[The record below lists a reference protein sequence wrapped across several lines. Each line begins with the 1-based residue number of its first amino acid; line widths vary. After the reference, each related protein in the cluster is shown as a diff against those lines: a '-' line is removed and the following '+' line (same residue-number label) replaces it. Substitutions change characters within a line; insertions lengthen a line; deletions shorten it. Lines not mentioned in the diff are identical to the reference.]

1 MNELKEMIR
10 EKLIEVLM
18 DICSLVPDGIL
29 FDSKNMTSSF
39 TTAELLLTDDL
50 LTKAFEH
57 DDDWLKELD
66 NSVLSSL
73 KEKIHYDGKIN
84 FMYFKPIE
92 LVVAIDVGGMKA
104 HFIRLEDIE
113 NM

>member
-1 MNELKEMIR
+1 MNELKKMIR
-10 EKLIEVLM
+10 DKQIEVLK

-39 TTAELLLTDDL
+39 TAAELLLTDDL
-50 LTKAFEH
+50 LSKAFEY
-57 DDDWLKELD
+57 DDQWLKELD
-66 NSVLSSL
+66 DNLLLSL
-73 KEKIHYDGKIN
+73 KDKIPYEGKIN

-92 LVVAIDVGGMKA
+92 LVIAIDVGGMKA